1 MLNNRIKWI
10 MVLLVL
16 FHITLACSKKEDT
29 KTEGAKQETP
39 KQETPAEQKSAMT
52 GQSQEEAQTK
62 TAGQE
67 KESKTMAAGSPGT
80 AEQSGTGATTSV
92 GQGEEIYKQTCS
104 SCHATGVAG
113 APKTGDAQAWSSR
126 IAKGEEQMVQNAIN
140 GIGAKPPKGG
150 NPSLSEEEIRAAVNY
165 RIEQSR

>member
-10 MVLLVL
+10 MVLLIL

-29 KTEGAKQETP
+29 KTEGV

-62 TAGQE
+62 TAGRE

-104 SCHATGVAG
+104 SFHATGVAG

-140 GIGAKPPKGG
+140 GIGAMPPKGG
-150 NPSLSEEEIRAAVNY
+150 NPSLSEEEIRASVNY
-165 RIEQSR
+165 MIEQSR